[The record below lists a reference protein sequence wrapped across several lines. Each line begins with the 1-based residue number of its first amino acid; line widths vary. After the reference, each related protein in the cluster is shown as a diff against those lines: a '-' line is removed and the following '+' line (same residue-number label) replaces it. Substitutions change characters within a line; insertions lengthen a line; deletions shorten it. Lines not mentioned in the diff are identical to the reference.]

1 MSNQMNLITE
11 FGNITRKGFNLY
23 YFNNKKINYKCN
35 VCTAHN
41 VYVSYYYEGDEIVIF
56 SVVYKKD

>member
-1 MSNQMNLITE
+1 MVLETE

-23 YFNNKKINYKCN
+23 YFNNKKISYKCN
-35 VCTAHN
+35 VCEAHN
-41 VYVSYYYEGDEIVIF
+41 VYVSFYYENDEIIIF